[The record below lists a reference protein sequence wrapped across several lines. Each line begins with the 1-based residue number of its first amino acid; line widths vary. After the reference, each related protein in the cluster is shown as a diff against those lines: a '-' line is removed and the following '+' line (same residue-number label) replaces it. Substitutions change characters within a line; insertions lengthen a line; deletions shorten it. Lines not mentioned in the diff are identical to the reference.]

1 MLCGIASVKLAGT
14 DVTGLVTRLS
24 ISESIG
30 ESAVCTLETVINPIW
45 EQSIEPRA
53 FSELVVTDDDG
64 NIIFGGRTNQQPQRT
79 DQVSGARFTITATD
93 WSAEAGLRFVDDH
106 YSGWVASDVYKALVE
121 KYLPGHLTS
130 KIQENSTVVDLKF
143 SGQTLSQCFK
153 ALCDLTQWSWKVDPD
168 KVHYFGPQFVD
179 ILQTVITDVHADTT
193 KGATTR
199 FEKDYST
206 LANRVWV
213 EGGQAQAQ
221 RKTRQYVAL
230 SDLDATEN
238 TDMSASYPLCI
249 PVWYKCQEIEV
260 FAVFDSGDGMLESGK
275 LVRMT
280 CSSSQNV
287 SGKKTLMPEGLVSGV
302 DYVKTYFLDQDNGML
317 VTGQGST
324 AVIPDYDCVYLDD
337 SNDEANGGHVY
348 LSKGTVIVMDRVNQ
362 KGSVTGLANLGSY
375 YINTNLESQTTKM
388 LGFMVSYRRL
398 MKISLISDV
407 DAESVEKYGVQIDLP
422 KVSRP
427 AIKDWSVLYRYADFL
442 LQSHKDPPSKGRLA
456 VWKYRTG
463 QKIFAPTVK
472 PGWLVSFSLE
482 RFGQGDN
489 VKVTKVV
496 HEIAPH
502 SWRMELH
509 SSLDPNLYQS
519 MFSDILRRIAELEQ
533 ENSSTS
539 DVINSVRKIEQT
551 QELGITSMIASTVD
565 PRGYGFDRSDFG
577 AGEWEG

>member
-30 ESAVCTLETVINPIW
+30 ESAVCTLETVINPVW
-45 EQSIEPRA
+45 EKSIEPRA

-130 KIQENSTVVDLKF
+130 NIQENSTVVDLKF

-179 ILQTVITDVHADTT
+179 VLQTVITDVHADTT

-230 SDLDATEN
+230 SDLDVNEN

-260 FAVFDSGDGMLESGK
+260 FAVFDSGDGMLENGK

-287 SGKKTLMPEGLVSGV
+287 SGKQTLMPEGLVSGV

-337 SNDEANGGHVY
+337 SNDKANGGHVY

-362 KGSVTGLANLGSY
+362 KGAVTGLANLGSY

-456 VWKYRTG
+456 VWKYRNG

-472 PGWLVSFSLE
+472 PGWLVSFDLE
-482 RFGQGDN
+482 RFGQGDS

-551 QELGITSMIASTVD
+551 QELGITSMITSTVD